1 MKSIRFECNGSV
13 GNIVLANPPYNRL
26 DTRFAQCLEE
36 AVHEASEADIRVLV
50 VRAEGPNFSLGGE
63 VREWPGKDLNWFRT
77 FVAHVN
83 RSYRAVEALRVPT
96 VAVVQGAAFGGGLE
110 LALSC
115 DFIVA
120 ASDAQFQCVEVTTA
134 MLPIAGALQRLAE
147 RVGRSRASRFAML
160 GEPIPGSLAGE
171 LGIATHVAEPD
182 SLERVAAD
190 LVARLADGP
199 TLSYAAT
206 RTLLKA
212 WSSGGVA
219 GADTVMLD
227 VTMGLYNTEDA
238 IRGFASTAKAFDADQ
253 VPPDLVFHGK

>member
-1 MKSIRFECNGSV
+1 MKSIRFERKGPV

-26 DTRFAQCLEE
+26 DTRFAECLEE
-36 AVHEASEADIRVLV
+36 AVREASQSDIRVLV

-83 RSYRAVEALRVPT
+83 RSYRTIEGLRVPT
-96 VAVVQGAAFGGGLE
+96 VAVVQGAAFGGGFE

-120 ASDAQFQCVEVTTA
+120 ASDARFQCVEVTTA

-160 GEPIPGSLAGE
+160 GEPIAGSAAAE
-171 LGIATHVAEPD
+171 LGIATHVADPD
-182 SLERVAAD
+182 SLDRVANE
-190 LVARLADGP
+190 LIARLADGP

-212 WSSGGVA
+212 WSGGGVA
-219 GADTVMLD
+219 AADVVMLD
-227 VTMGLYNTEDA
+227 VTMGLYETEDA
-238 IRGFASTAKAFDADQ
+238 NRGFASTARAFDADE
-253 VPPDLVFHGK
+253 VPPDMVFYGR